1 MSILGCHGMS
11 SHEGGPG
18 WYALY
23 TRHQHEKVVDRIL
36 SSKGFET
43 FLPVYRALRR
53 WKDRNK
59 QLLLPLFPSYLF
71 VRSYLDRR
79 VEIRST
85 PGVFG
90 FVGTEGRP
98 SSILSEEI
106 ESLRLAVES
115 CFRVE
120 PHPFLNCGDRVRITS
135 GPLEGTEGVL
145 IRKKNAY
152 RLVLSIQILG
162 RSAAVEID
170 DATVEKVS
178 RRNPV
183 AHPNRR
189 VEDFTA
195 GGLGN
200 HTRLRPDKNFSQY
213 LEY

>member
-1 MSILGCHGMS
+1 MSILACHPMS
-11 SHEGGPG
+11 SHEGGPD

-43 FLPVYRALRR
+43 FLPVYKAVHR

-59 QLLLPLFPSYLF
+59 QLLLPLFPSYVF
-71 VRSYLDRR
+71 VRSYLERR

-98 SSILSEEI
+98 SSISMEEI
-106 ESLRLAVES
+106 ESVRFVVES
-115 CFRVE
+115 SFRVE
-120 PHPFLNCGDRVRITS
+120 PHPFLNCGERVRIIT
-135 GPLEGTEGVL
+135 GPLEGVEGVL
-145 IRKKNAY
+145 IRKKNAF
-152 RLVLSIQILG
+152 RLVLSIRILG

-178 RRNPV
+178 RWNPS
-183 AHPNRR
+183 A
-189 VEDFTA
+189 
-195 GGLGN
+195 
-200 HTRLRPDKNFSQY
+200 RPSGRDEI
-213 LEY
+213 LLPVV